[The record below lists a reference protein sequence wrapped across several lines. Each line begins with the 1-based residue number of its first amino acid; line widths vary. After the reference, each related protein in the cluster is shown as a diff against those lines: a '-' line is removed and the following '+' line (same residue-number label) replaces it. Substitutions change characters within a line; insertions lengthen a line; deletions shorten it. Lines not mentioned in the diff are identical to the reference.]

1 MPTNDNTVVA
11 HTELIWPAMNF
22 KQVEAFRAVM
32 LSGSMTAAA
41 ESLHTSQPNISR
53 LIAQLERGS
62 GFKLFERIGGR
73 LLPTDE
79 GAALFADV
87 ERAFTGLQSLERS
100 AQNIRRGGT
109 GQLRIAAVPSLSLTV
124 LPRVI
129 QRFRQ
134 ENPDVAI
141 SIHTSDSP
149 MVAHWAASQ
158 FCHLGLAS
166 YVAEQMPGV
175 RTQRICDVPGVCVF
189 PKGHRLAALAQVT
202 PEDVYGE
209 EFISLSQNDGSRT
222 RVDRAFA
229 ADKEYRKLNLE
240 TPYAATVCSL
250 VALGLGVSIVSPMV
264 AREYLH
270 TGIDTRPFS
279 PAIRFSTYLLL
290 PDDRPQSL
298 LSQRFGVLIH
308 EMLTEASKEWQV

>member
-1 MPTNDNTVVA
+1 MPTNDNTVVI

-53 LIAQLERGS
+53 LIAQLERIS
-62 GFKLFERIGGR
+62 GFKLFERVGGR

-87 ERAFTGLQSLERS
+87 ERAFTGLQSIEQS

-109 GQLRIAAVPSLSLTV
+109 GRLRIAAVPSLSLTV

-158 FCHLGLAS
+158 FCDLGLAS
-166 YVAEQMPGV
+166 YVAEDMPGV
-175 RTQRICDVPGVCVF
+175 KTQVICDVPGVCVF
-189 PKGHRLAALAQVT
+189 PKGHRLGGLTSVG
-202 PEDVYGE
+202 PEDLKGE
-209 EFISLSQNDGSRT
+209 EFISLSQSDGTRS
-222 RVDRAFA
+222 RVDRVFPD
-229 ADKEYRKLNLE
+229 DKGHRKLNLE

-264 AREYLH
+264 ALEYLH
-270 TGIDTRPFS
+270 TGIETRPFQ
-279 PAIRFSTYLLL
+279 PRIRFSTYLLL
-290 PDDRPQSL
+290 PADRPQSV
-298 LSQRFGVLIH
+298 LSQRFGLLIH
-308 EMLTEASKEWQV
+308 EMLTTASQGWQ

>member
-1 MPTNDNTVVA
+1 
-11 HTELIWPAMNF
+11 MNF

-41 ESLHTSQPNISR
+41 ESLHTSQPNVSR

-62 GFKLFERIGGR
+62 GFKLFERVGGR

-79 GAALFADV
+79 GAALFDDV
-87 ERAFTGLQSLERS
+87 QRAFIGLQSIEES

-109 GQLRIAAVPSLSLTV
+109 GQLRIAAVPSLSLTL
-124 LPRVI
+124 LPKVI

-134 ENPDVAI
+134 ENPEAAI
-141 SIHTSDSP
+141 SIHTNDSP

-158 FCHLGLAS
+158 FCHVGLAS
-166 YVAEQMPGV
+166 YVGEGMPGV
-175 RTQRICDVPGVCVF
+175 RTRKICDVPGVCVF
-189 PKGHRLAALAQVT
+189 PKGHRLAALTSVK
-202 PEDVYGE
+202 PEDLHGE

-222 RVDRAFA
+222 RVDRAFS
-229 ADKEYRKLNLE
+229 ADKEYRKLNVE

-270 TGIDTRPFS
+270 MGIETRAFTPQ
-279 PAIRFSTYLLL
+279 IRFSTYLLL
-290 PDDRPQSL
+290 PEDRPQSL
-298 LSQRFGVLIH
+298 LSQRFSVLIE
-308 EMLTEASKEWQV
+308 EMLTEASKEWEV

>member
-1 MPTNDNTVVA
+1 
-11 HTELIWPAMNF
+11 MNF

-62 GFKLFERIGGR
+62 GFKLFERVGGR

-87 ERAFTGLQSLERS
+87 ERAFIGLQSLERS

-109 GQLRIAAVPSLSLTV
+109 GQLRIAAVPSLSLTL
-124 LPRVI
+124 LPEVI
-129 QRFRQ
+129 RRFRE
-134 ENPDVAI
+134 ENPDAAI
-141 SIHTSDSP
+141 SIHTNDSP

-158 FCHLGLAS
+158 FCHVGLAS
-166 YVAEQMPGV
+166 YVGDDMPGV
-175 RTQRICDVPGVCVF
+175 RTRKICDVPGVCVF
-189 PKGHRLAALAQVT
+189 PKGHRLAALTTVR

-209 EFISLSQNDGSRT
+209 EFISLSQNDGARA
-222 RVDRAFA
+222 RVDRVFA
-229 ADKEYRKLNLE
+229 DEKEYRKLNLE

-270 TGIDTRPFS
+270 LGVETRPFE
-279 PAIRFSTYLLL
+279 PQIRFSTYLLL
-290 PDDRPQSL
+290 PEDRPQSL
-298 LSQRFGVLIH
+298 LSQRFSVLIEH
-308 EMLTEASKEWQV
+308 MLTEASKAWEV

>member
-1 MPTNDNTVVA
+1 
-11 HTELIWPAMNF
+11 MNF

-53 LIAQLERGS
+53 LIAQLERSS
-62 GFKLFERIGGR
+62 GFKLFERVGGR

-79 GAALFADV
+79 GAAWFADV
-87 ERAFTGLQSLERS
+87 ERAFIGLHSLEKS
-100 AQNIRRGGT
+100 AQKIRQGGT
-109 GQLRIAAVPSLSLTV
+109 GQLRIAAVPSLSLTL
-124 LPRVI
+124 LPNVI

-134 ENPDVAI
+134 ENPDAAI
-141 SIHTSDSP
+141 SIHTNDSP

-158 FCHLGLAS
+158 FCHVGLAS
-166 YVAEQMPGV
+166 YVGEEMPGV
-175 RTQRICDVPGVCVF
+175 RTQKICDVPGVCVF
-189 PKGHRLAALAQVT
+189 PKGHRLATQVT
-202 PEDVYGE
+202 VKPEDLYGE
-209 EFISLSQNDGSRT
+209 EFISLSMNDGSRT

-270 TGIDTRPFS
+270 RGIETRPFV
-279 PAIRFSTYLLL
+279 PQIRFSTYLLL
-290 PDDRPQSL
+290 PEDRPQSL
-298 LSQRFGVLIH
+298 LSQRFSALIVQ
-308 EMLTEASKEWQV
+308 MLNEASEAWQV